1 MTNVAGVLD
10 KEKKLIEEI
19 SSTEISE
26 MINNE
31 TITLSGVPEV
41 SFLGEFSYE

>member
-1 MTNVAGVLD
+1 VN
-10 KEKKLIEEI
+10 
-19 SSTEISE
+19 
-26 MINNE
+26 INNE